1 MLVIRDQLDIADC
14 AVVFAIRR
22 PRIFISALYGMFRT
36 LLVVSHVPAAR
47 PWVFAMFNIA
57 PVAFS

>member
-14 AVVFAIRR
+14 AVVFAMRR
-22 PRIFISALYGMFRT
+22 PSIFISARYWMFTT
-36 LLVVSHVPAAR
+36 LFVVSHVPTAR
-47 PWVFAMFNIA
+47 AWDFAMLIIA